1 MTINK
6 TKLALAITVAMGVA
20 APTSVFA
27 TNGYFAHGYGTKT
40 KGLAGAGV
48 ALPQDTMDAA
58 TNPANMAFV
67 GGGFDVGAGIFSPRR
82 EYTVTGSP
90 SGYPGTFPLVPGT
103 VKSGSNYFL
112 VPHLGYNMALG
123 SNATFGVTVY
133 GNGGMNTDYPGD
145 GGGTY
150 YGGLYGGEAGAGVDL
165 MQLFIAPTYA
175 QKIGSNAA
183 WGVTGIIAYQAFE
196 ATGLKAFS
204 GYSTDSSNLTD
215 NGHDSAWGFGAKLGI
230 QGEVAPGFSLG
241 ASYQTETKMSE
252 FDKYKGLF
260 AEQGDFDVPATATIG
275 LAYKPNKTSAIV
287 FDVQRIWYSKVGS
300 VANPISYL
308 TSGCGGG
315 DMTKCLGGANGAGFG
330 WEDMTVYKLGYQMQ
344 MDKGTTL
351 RFGFSTGDQPIPKSE
366 TIFNILAPGVME
378 NHFTFGLTKNLD
390 KNSVLDFA
398 FMYAPSKSVKGTNP
412 MDPAQTIE
420 LKMKQYEVELN
431 WGWKF

>member
-82 EYTVTGSP
+82 EYTVTGGPSP
-90 SGYPGTFPLVPGT
+90 SPAFGLQPGT

-112 VPHLGYNMALG
+112 VPHLGYNMAMG

-145 GGGTY
+145 TGYGGGTF
-150 YGGLYGGEAGAGVDL
+150 YGGFYGGEAGAGVDL
-165 MQLFIAPTYA
+165 SQLFITPTYA
-175 QKIGSNAA
+175 QKIGANAA
-183 WGVTGIIAYQAFE
+183 WGVSGIIAYQMFE
-196 ATGLKAFS
+196 ATGLAAYGANGF
-204 GYSTDSSNLTD
+204 STDPSNLTD
-215 NGHDSAWGFGAKLGI
+215 KGHDSAWGFGAKLGI
-230 QGEVAPGFSLG
+230 QGEVAPGFHLG

-260 AEQGDFDVPATATIG
+260 AEHGDFDVPATATIG

-287 FDVQRIWYSKVGS
+287 FDVQRIWYSKVAA
-300 VANPISYL
+300 VANPLSNL
-308 TSGCGGG
+308 FAGGALGGG
-315 DMTKCLGGANGAGFG
+315 SNAAGFG
-330 WEDMTVYKLGYQMQ
+330 WEDMTVYKLGYQWQ
-344 MDKGTTL
+344 MDKDMTM
-351 RFGFSTGDQPIPKSE
+351 RVGFSTGDQPIPTSE
-366 TIFNILAPGVME
+366 VLFNILAPGVME

-398 FMYAPSKSVKGTNP
+398 FMYAPSKSVKGPNP
-412 MDPAQTIE
+412 LDPAQTVE